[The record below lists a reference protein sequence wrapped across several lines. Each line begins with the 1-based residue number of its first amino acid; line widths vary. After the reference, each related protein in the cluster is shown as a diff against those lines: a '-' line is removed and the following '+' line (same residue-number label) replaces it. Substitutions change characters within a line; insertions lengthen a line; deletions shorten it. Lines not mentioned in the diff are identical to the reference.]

1 MEVEMKRKLIA
12 AGVAVVALGAA
23 GAGAALA
30 FGGGDDGDKGLT
42 GSEANRAAAAA
53 LSATG
58 GGTVNAAE
66 RDASSRRPRR
76 IRPAIFTSSSTI
88 SARMCRIGLGHS
100 VPGVRLLQV
109 RLDEEEPIAGVEPDV
124 DGRAV
129 RLSHLHLVRRSI
141 LPVLAPAIQTASSP
155 VGATSAA

>member
-42 GSEANRAAAAA
+42 GREANRAAAAA

-58 GGTVNAAE
+58 GGTVNAVE
-66 RDASSRRPRR
+66 RDGEDGAAYEVEVRK
-76 IRPAIFTSSSTI
+76 TDGST
-88 SARMCRIGLGHS
+88 
-100 VPGVRLLQV
+100 VDV
-109 RLDEEEPIAGVEPDV
+109 RLDARYRLLVVEPDLEQS
-124 DGRAV
+124 DSRD
-129 RLSHLHLVRRSI
+129 
-141 LPVLAPAIQTASSP
+141 
-155 VGATSAA
+155 